1 MHKKKKH
8 KRLRQLMRQAEDE
21 LQNIQTLPYYT
32 IFNRVAEQQTDI
44 LQLQTKITDLKS
56 RIKK

>member
-8 KRLRQLMRQAEDE
+8 KRLRQLIHQAEYE

-44 LQLQTKITDLKS
+44 LQIQTKITDLKS
-56 RIKK
+56 RINK